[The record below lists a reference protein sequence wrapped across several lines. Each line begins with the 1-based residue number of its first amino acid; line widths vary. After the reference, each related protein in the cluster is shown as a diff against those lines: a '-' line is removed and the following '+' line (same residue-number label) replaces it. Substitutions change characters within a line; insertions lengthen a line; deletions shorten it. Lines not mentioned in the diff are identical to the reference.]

1 MPSSFEAGMSA
12 VEKKEAT
19 GRAAGF
25 HVLFLFNSARLLIDQ
40 VEAETKK
47 RKDRREA
54 DRKRQDGAPAEMSV
68 ALLASD
74 SHPVPATRN

>member
-12 VEKKEAT
+12 AEKKEVT

-25 HVLFLFNSARLLIDQ
+25 HVLLLFNSERLLRDQ

-54 DRKRQDGAPAEMSV
+54 DRKRQEGAPAEMSV
-68 ALLASD
+68 TLLASD

>member
-1 MPSSFEAGMSA
+1 MSA

-54 DRKRQDGAPAEMSV
+54 NRKRQDGAPAEMSV